1 MEKVVHGI
9 PVDAVILQVR
19 TSVERDGYLDAE
31 LEQDSELHI
40 SRSENLVI
48 SLKMIHWLYK

>member
-9 PVDAVILQVR
+9 PADAVILQVR

-48 SLKMIHWLYK
+48 SLKMIHCLYK

>member
-9 PVDAVILQVR
+9 PANAVILQVR

-48 SLKMIHWLYK
+48 SLKMIHCLYK